1 MMKERG
7 TKNGGIAH
15 LCFVNGDTECR
26 LDRRPVSKFHLRW
39 EVSGGSSG
47 SSDLRDLVLDIFLL
61 ASSIGMTIFP
71 GQSGRDPCFH
81 ILRSSAF
88 ISLILLLSSFRSGN
102 SSTFITS
109 GGLSRVM
116 TSPGA
121 APSSLRSKLSK
132 RSASQNE
139 TESYL
144 IDMPLAK
151 PLFVLMFKVR

>member
-1 MMKERG
+1 MVTLNAG
-7 TKNGGIAH
+7 LIGNQSA
-15 LCFVNGDTECR
+15 
-26 LDRRPVSKFHLRW
+26 
-39 EVSGGSSG
+39 SSTFDG
-47 SSDLRDLVLDIFLL
+47 KYREDPPAPLICATLYLTFFLL

-88 ISLILLLSSFRSGN
+88 ISLMLSLSSFRSGN

-109 GGLSRVM
+109 GGLSRMM

-132 RSASQNE
+132 QSGSPNE
-139 TESYL
+139 MEWYL
-144 IDMPLAK
+144 IGVVVVVVVRGWFLVSGFGC
-151 PLFVLMFKVR
+151 LVLGLGQQKN